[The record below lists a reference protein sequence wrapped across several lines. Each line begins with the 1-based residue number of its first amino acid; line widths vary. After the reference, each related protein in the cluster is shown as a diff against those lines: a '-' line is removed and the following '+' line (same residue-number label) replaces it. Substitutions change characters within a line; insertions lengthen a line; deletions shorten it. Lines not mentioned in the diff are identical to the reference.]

1 MTTENRDSYIALGY
15 SDLGVITAHEQGDV
29 AYIPLNRQITLWLG
43 NPAKARELLAAA
55 FEAVKILDPDG
66 TVTVRTENE
75 EIHTLAEILP
85 GRACGLD
92 ECDCHDAPA
101 PDLVTPPAD
110 EAVPADDGIVLLS
123 YDEAVALLPE
133 GDKIHTFVDGGLA
146 LVGADW
152 DRDDILRLLRE
163 TERREV
169 TGPAAQAMGHGMAA
183 CRDTGPVFIKTK
195 ASTP

>member
-1 MTTENRDSYIALGY
+1 MTTGNRGFTHLHLPWDDIGTSQNKGGLTLTIFSAETARHVLAGAFSALR
-15 SDLGVITAHEQGDV
+15 A
-29 AYIPLNRQITLWLG
+29 
-43 NPAKARELLAAA
+43 
-55 FEAVKILDPDG
+55 LDPDG

-123 YDEAVALLPE
+123 YDEAVALLPDDE
-133 GDKIHTFVDGGLA
+133 QIHTFVDGGLA
-146 LVGADW
+146 LIGADW
-152 DRDDILRLLRE
+152 DREDILKLLRE

-183 CRDTGPVFIKTK
+183 YREAGPVFIETK